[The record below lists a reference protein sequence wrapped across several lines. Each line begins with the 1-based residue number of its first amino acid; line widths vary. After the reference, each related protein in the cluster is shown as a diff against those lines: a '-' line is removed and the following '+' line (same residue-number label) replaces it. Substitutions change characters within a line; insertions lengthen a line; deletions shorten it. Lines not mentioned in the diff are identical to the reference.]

1 MINIRMIQIYGE
13 STMKPL
19 QMTFKSSIEIIKF
32 FQEKGD
38 KLKNLKNCRPVSLLV
53 ISGLIYN
60 EMFKFLIKYDLTS
73 SNQSEFKPG
82 DSYLYQLLSITHEYI
97 SHLML
102 TLR

>member
-13 STMKPL
+13 STMRPL

-32 FQEKGD
+32 FQEKSD
-38 KLKNLKNCRPVSLLV
+38 ELKNLKNYRPISLLV

-60 EMFKFLIKYDLTS
+60 EMFKFLIKYDLIS
-73 SNQSEFKPG
+73 SNQSEFKPA
-82 DSYLYQLLSITHEYI
+82 DSYLNQLLSITHEYI
-97 SHLML
+97 NHLML

>member
-13 STMKPL
+13 SIMKPL

-38 KLKNLKNCRPVSLLV
+38 KLKNFKNCRPVSLLV

-60 EMFKFLIKYDLTS
+60 EMFKFLIKYDLIS

-82 DSYLYQLLSITHEYI
+82 DSYLNQLLSITHEYI